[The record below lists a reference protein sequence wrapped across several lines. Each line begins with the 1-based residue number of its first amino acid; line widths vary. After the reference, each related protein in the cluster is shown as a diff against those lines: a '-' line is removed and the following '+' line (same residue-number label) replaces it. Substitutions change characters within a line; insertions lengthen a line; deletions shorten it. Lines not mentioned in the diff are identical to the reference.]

1 MCIQYLSKLIILII
15 GNSTNHVFDINN
27 NEELSNSFDYLNN
40 DTNNFYDRFDNYNY
54 GISDLIY
61 N

>member
-1 MCIQYLSKLIILII
+1 MCIQYLSKIIILLFD
-15 GNSTNHVFDINN
+15 NSTNDSFDINN
-27 NEELSNSFDYLNN
+27 NEEISNSLDYLKN
-40 DTNNFYDRFDNYNY
+40 DTNNINDRFYNY

>member
-15 GNSTNHVFDINN
+15 GNSTNHVFYINN

-40 DTNNFYDRFDNYNY
+40 DTNSFYDRFDNYNY